1 MISDGKGGYI
11 ESGDSV
17 YPTDML
23 YNEEKSGC
31 IDVLGNVIDGAIS
44 YNDGQIVI
52 TTNMTSKCFVYFD
65 EIPNNPVKLNVYT
78 NGVLNTLPTTN
89 GYKASLSCSDA
100 TATFSDRYQRVEISQ
115 LGKNPVCNLNYNL
128 IDTNVYTKLTTEVQN
143 KATQISS
150 INNAGETDISYRYNG
165 KNPNNYIWFNNEMW
179 RIIGLIP
186 TCTSSGCATKSNL
199 VKIIRN
205 ESLGGYAYDA
215 SSTTTSELKNA
226 WGSNTLYKL
235 LNEYYYGKGNGTSNE
250 NGKAY
255 CYGYYNSTYQPIPD
269 CNFNEIGIS
278 NNEKDYFGTM
288 IENVYWNTG
297 KIPDDSNIS
306 EIYINETATQTV
318 LGYVGLMTASDYGY
332 AGTDYNNV
340 INSSLFGNNTTTN
353 WLYGNGDERTS
364 IGSLTKTTSTIV
376 LTYWGTLEN
385 NSIHISYAVRPV
397 VYLDP
402 SVYVISGEGTEE
414 NPYIIG
420 M

>member
-1 MISDGKGGYI
+1 MNNKNIIYGIFGIIIVSIFCVILIHVKEKEYI
-11 ESGDSV
+11 M
-17 YPTDML
+17 Y
-23 YNEEKSGC
+23 
-31 IDVLGNVIDGAIS
+31 
-44 YNDGQIVI
+44 
-52 TTNMTSKCFVYFD
+52 
-65 EIPNNPVKLNVYT
+65 
-78 NGVLNTLPTTN
+78 NGVLLALTVDGEN
-89 GYKASLSCSDA
+89 ALSFPKDNNKYHVDISCDGGKYQPVRVSYDA
-100 TATFSDRYQRVEISQ
+100 
-115 LGKNPVCNLNYNL
+115 
-128 IDTNVYTKLTTEVQN
+128 DTNSDVYEIKLILDNINKNGTLCNVNFITIDDDNKNEYMLTTVVQS

-297 KIPDDSNIS
+297 KIPDDLNIS

-364 IGSLTKTTSTIV
+364 IGSLTKTTTTIV

>member
-1 MISDGKGGYI
+1 MVSDGKGGYI

-78 NGVLNTLPTTN
+78 NGVLNTLPTTS

-115 LGKNPVCNLNYNL
+115 LGKNPVCNLNYNS

-205 ESLGGYAYDA
+205 ESLGAYAYDA

-235 LNEYYYGKGNGTSNE
+235 LNEYYYGKGNGTNSS
-250 NGKAY
+250 Y
-255 CYGYYNSTYQPIPD
+255 CRGFYDSTYQPIPD

-278 NNEKDYFGTM
+278 NSKEDYFGTM

-297 KIPDDSNIS
+297 KSSFSGKPGDLY
-306 EIYINETATQTV
+306 ETETATQTV
-318 LGYVGLMTASDYGY
+318 SGYIGLMAASDYGY
-332 AGTDYNNV
+332 AGINYNEMMDGTE
-340 INSSLFGNNTTTN
+340 FAYNTSTN
-353 WLYGNGDERTS
+353 WLYGNGYEWTS
-364 IGSLTKTTSTIV
+364 IESTVATYATIRISADGTSNDRKV
-376 LTYWGTLEN
+376 YVGY
-385 NSIHISYAVRPV
+385 SVRPT
-397 VYLDP
+397 VYLNS
-402 SVYVISGEGTEE
+402 SVYILSGIGTERD
-414 NPYIIG
+414 PIIIG